1 LFKSLLDIKNR
12 NKIGW
17 LPCCFLYLVVTETRL
32 DDDLVVFCFLY
43 LVVTETR
50 LDDDLVVFLFF
61 ISSSDWNKIGWRP
74 VTTRYKK
81 EQGRHPI
88 LFQSLLDIKNNKDVI
103 QSCFS
108 HY

>member
-1 LFKSLLDIKNR
+1 
-12 NKIGW
+12 
-17 LPCCFLYLVVTETRL
+17 
-32 DDDLVVFCFLY
+32 
-43 LVVTETR
+43 VTETR

-74 VTTRYKK
+74 CCFL
-81 EQGRHPI
+81 
-88 LFQSLLDIKNNKDVI
+88 LFISNNKVVI

>member
-1 LFKSLLDIKNR
+1 
-12 NKIGW
+12 
-17 LPCCFLYLVVTETRL
+17 VTETRL

-50 LDDDLVVFLFF
+50 F
-61 ISSSDWNKIGWRP
+61 IKNK
-74 VTTRYKK
+74 KQ
-81 EQGRHPI
+81 QGRHPI
-88 LFQSLLDIKNNKDVI
+88 LFKSLLDIQNNKVVI